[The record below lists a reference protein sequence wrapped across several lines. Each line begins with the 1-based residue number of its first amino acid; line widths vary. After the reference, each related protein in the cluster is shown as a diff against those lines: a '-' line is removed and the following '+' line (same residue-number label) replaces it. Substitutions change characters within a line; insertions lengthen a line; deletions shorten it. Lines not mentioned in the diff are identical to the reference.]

1 MKTVN
6 ALTIRNRFGEVLSYL
21 EDTNE
26 PVLVTKGKRVRAALV
41 PIEEFERRFLDK
53 RAEEE
58 QRAFID
64 RVRGAVRPRVGTTSS
79 DEVLRSIR
87 DGER

>member
-26 PVLVTKGKRVRAALV
+26 PVLVSKGKRVRAALV

-64 RVRGAVRPRVGTTSS
+64 RVHSAARPRVGTTPS